1 MLFKRLQKTL
11 GKDVNLLVVFLLSLV
26 PLLLLLLIGKYLWNE
41 ILVQVVTV
49 VRPVTSVWQILGLY
63 VLLGLIF

>member
-11 GKDVNLLVVFLLSLV
+11 GKDVSLMVAFLVSLI
-26 PLLLLLLIGKYLWNE
+26 PLLLLLIMGKYLWNE
-41 ILVQVVTV
+41 VLVQVVTV

-63 VLLGLIF
+63 VLLGLIL